1 MNQEVIKTEEEVVAE
16 LLEKKSKITAMKS
29 KREYAEEFIHLTD
42 NYEKKFNFKTYLNK
56 ILEKNR
62 NRVAFIKKLYS
73 LKLQYKSFKHL
84 NLNTKRI
91 VLNNVLRE
99 TILNYS
105 SNTGFAANDILVLL
119 NNSNSIDEYFR
130 DLILVF
136 KKLEDRNIS
145 LI

>member
-1 MNQEVIKTEEEVVAE
+1 MNQEVIKTEEEAVAE

-29 KREYAEEFIHLTD
+29 KREYAEEFIRLTD

-99 TILNYS
+99 MILNYS
-105 SNTGFAANDILVLL
+105 SNTGYAANDILVLL
-119 NNSNSIDEYFR
+119 NNSNSIDEYFK
-130 DLILVF
+130 DLITVF